1 MNTMHTKKIAS
12 TIGLLIAVLALSV
25 GISYVSAAWSD
36 PTGGAPTNNLNVPV
50 NATQNAQAKQS
61 GLSVDTFAALGN
73 GSLEM
78 DVFLKGQLNGIEP
91 GSTNPTLRI
100 GGSGTAPTPQRVLT
114 TVQGNV
120 SSQKTIGSSELINPS
135 YTPVCADETGQF
147 VLCN

>member
-12 TIGLLIAVLALSV
+12 TIGLLIAVLGLSV

-61 GLSVDTFAALGN
+61 GLSVNTFAALGN
-73 GSLEM
+73 GSLEQ

-100 GGSGTAPTPQRVLT
+100 GGAGTAPTPQRVLT
-114 TVQGNV
+114 TVNGNV